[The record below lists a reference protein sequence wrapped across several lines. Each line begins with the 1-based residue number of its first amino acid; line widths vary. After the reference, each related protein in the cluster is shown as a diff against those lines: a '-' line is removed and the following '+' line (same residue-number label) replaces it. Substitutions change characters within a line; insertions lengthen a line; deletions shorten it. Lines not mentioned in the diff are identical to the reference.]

1 MNRIVLC
8 HKCSLVNYDYAMLYL
23 INWGSCDK
31 CLYAPFRA
39 IYRVP
44 HISMY
49 HSFVLAIPASVM
61 SSNFSLLCGH
71 RVENWILSP
80 LLFPTQ
86 MFVVAGLHRLPTS
99 ANVAHSLAWEFF
111 FIFYLYLLEIHKQ
124 EALN

>member
-1 MNRIVLC
+1 
-8 HKCSLVNYDYAMLYL
+8 
-23 INWGSCDK
+23 
-31 CLYAPFRA
+31 
-39 IYRVP
+39 
-44 HISMY
+44 MY

-71 RVENWILSP
+71 RVENWILGP

-111 FIFYLYLLEIHKQ
+111 YLYLLEIHNQ